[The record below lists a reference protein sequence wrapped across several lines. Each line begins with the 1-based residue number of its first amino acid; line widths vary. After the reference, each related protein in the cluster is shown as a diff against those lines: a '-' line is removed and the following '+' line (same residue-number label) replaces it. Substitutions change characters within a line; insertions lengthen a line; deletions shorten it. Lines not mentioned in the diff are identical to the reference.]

1 MDNNLIKCGLAFLA
15 GTVCGFVFHK
25 YKDSPKSGEDK
36 NRKYSQLFDN
46 WLILSERGEG
56 IGTYFKERDMKEV
69 AVYGYGNIGRHV
81 ITQLSY
87 ADIQVKYII
96 DQRKDGILSGDMVCY
111 GMGDSLPDVDAVIV
125 TPICEYG
132 EIEERLQKRIS
143 APIVSIEDIIYEL
156 L

>member
-1 MDNNLIKCGLAFLA
+1 MDKKTLKYALAFLT
-15 GTVCGFVFHK
+15 GTVCGSVFHK
-25 YKDSPKSGEDK
+25 YKGTPKRGEDK

-46 WLILSERGEG
+46 WLILSERGEN

-69 AVYGYGNIGRHV
+69 AVYGYGNIGRHAV
-81 ITQLSY
+81 TQLSH
-87 ADIQVKYII
+87 ADIRVKYII
-96 DQRKDGILSGDMVCY
+96 DQRKDGILSGDIVCY

-132 EIEERLQKRIS
+132 EIENRLQKKIS
-143 APIVSIEDIIYEL
+143 VPILSIEDIIYEL